1 MPDPQQQQNATQDGA
16 PIAPPPVGEQ
26 TTAQAVMPT
35 LPGLPGFP
43 PVGATGLI
51 PGGVCGDGRP
61 LVAGGWPGG
70 PFAGGPTLWS
80 GGTFGN
86 PCGFPGWGTGYGGTY
101 WTYAVIWAA

>member
-43 PVGATGLI
+43 IPGLGFM
-51 PGGVCGDGRP
+51 PGGVCGGFTP
-61 LVAGGWPGG
+61 VAAGGWPGG

-80 GGTFGN
+80 GGTFRTE
-86 PCGFPGWGTGYGGTY
+86 FR
-101 WTYAVIWAA
+101 